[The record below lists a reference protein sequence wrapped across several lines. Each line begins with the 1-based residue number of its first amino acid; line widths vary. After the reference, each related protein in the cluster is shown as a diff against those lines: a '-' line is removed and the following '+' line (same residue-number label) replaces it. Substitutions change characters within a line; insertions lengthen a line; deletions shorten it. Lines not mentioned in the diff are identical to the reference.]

1 MNKSDEEKQI
11 EAKIWEFYENKE
23 AKSMEFPDTFNSY
36 HRSIVHRVSEE
47 YGLNHESSGVGKER
61 KILISKPDQE
71 TKDFKDKLT
80 LDPE

>member
-1 MNKSDEEKQI
+1 
-11 EAKIWEFYENKE
+11 
-23 AKSMEFPDTFNSY
+23 MEFPDTFNSY

-71 TKDFKDKLT
+71 TKDFKEKLT